1 MGLNLNSYKT
11 CGFVYK
17 IGPPDAT
24 KKGYPKR
31 DFVLEVPTSPN
42 NRDKTTF
49 MKFTVLGDAC
59 GSLDF
64 YEVGTFLEV
73 LFSVEGFWWQ
83 PPEEDREKVLLQSL
97 KPIDMHKRDNPFETK
112 EKVLDSPNDLS
123 PDPIVEL
130 TKNVRDYSREPEK
143 AELPFDQDNYD
154 DLPF

>member
-11 CGFVYK
+11 VGSIYE

-24 KKGYPKR
+24 RKGFPKR
-31 DFVLEVPTSPN
+31 YFILEVPVSPN

-49 MKFTVLGDAC
+49 MKFTVLGDQC

-64 YEVGTFLEV
+64 YEVADYLEV
-73 LFSVEGFWWQ
+73 LFSVEGYWWTR
-83 PPEEDREKVLLQSL
+83 PEDGEKVLLQSL

-123 PDPIVEL
+123 PDPIAEL
-130 TKNVRDYSREPEK
+130 AKNVKDYSRE
-143 AELPFDQDNYD
+143 ASQDTLPFDPIEEDG
-154 DLPF
+154 LPF